1 MRISYSRLWKL
12 LIDKNLKK
20 KDLMERCSISSA
32 SVAKLTKGDN
42 ITTDVLLRIC
52 KGLDC
57 DFADIMQVIP
67 DEKPG
72 EKET

>member
-1 MRISYSRLWKL
+1 MRISYNRLWKL

-20 KDLMERCSISSA
+20 KDLMERWSISSA

-52 KGLDC
+52 EGLDC

-67 DEKPG
+67 DEEPG

>member
-1 MRISYSRLWKL
+1 
-12 LIDKNLKK
+12 
-20 KDLMERCSISSA
+20 MERCSISSA

-52 KGLDC
+52 EGIDC

-67 DEKPG
+67 DEEPG

>member
-1 MRISYSRLWKL
+1 
-12 LIDKNLKK
+12 
-20 KDLMERCSISSA
+20 MERCSISSA

-52 KGLDC
+52 KGVDC